1 MTDIDYQYSKDVY
14 NTEKQVFVGNM
25 VEMDITHKL
34 VEYLI
39 LIIKVKIE
47 IYTEIIY

>member
-25 VEMDITHKL
+25 VEMDITQTSRIFDSDNKS
-34 VEYLI
+34 
-39 LIIKVKIE
+39 
-47 IYTEIIY
+47 